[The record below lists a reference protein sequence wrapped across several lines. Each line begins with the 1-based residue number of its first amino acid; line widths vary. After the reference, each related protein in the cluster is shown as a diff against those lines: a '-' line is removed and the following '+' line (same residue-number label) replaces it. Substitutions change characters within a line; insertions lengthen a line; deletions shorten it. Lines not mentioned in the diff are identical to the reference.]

1 MSEEKSQIQILSA
14 VLAST
19 RTSITV
25 DISSILVEISVFE
38 NIENPFITGYITMV
52 DNDRLIERMDIQG
65 AELLTLRY
73 KRNHSVSGI
82 REIRHNF
89 IVQSVEKQFKTN
101 DMSQVVVL
109 KCVDTEAFRSSLHNV
124 NSAYKG
130 EPYEIINKLMLEYL
144 DRDDLLTTAL
154 DNVSSKMQVII
165 PNLTPLASMQ
175 WIARRSITP
184 NGFPY
189 FFFKTAM
196 TDEYV
201 FTDLETLLS
210 SPVINENN
218 PFSDNQSAGSSD
230 GTAKEFIIHQRT
242 IPAQDDLHN
251 LIRSGVIG
259 STNKYYDVAEGD
271 FDVVE
276 FNVNNDLMV
285 DLVEMNKRQKR
296 PSIDGELGYDGRPIS
311 RYSAKTNSYLS
322 SAHAFNFAN
331 SYDEA
336 TGVGGNR
343 NKIKSFASKHLLN
356 KNPFTMVVDGENFAN
371 GSENLGVGNNIK
383 VLTKGKTDD
392 PEPRIDIK
400 NSGDYLIT
408 AVNYVIKISEANKIT
423 ANVACTKVA
432 SYITDRYVPVGG
444 AR

>member
-1 MSEEKSQIQILSA
+1 MSEEKSEIQILSA

-189 FFFKTAM
+189 FS
-196 TDEYV
+196 
-201 FTDLETLLS
+201 LRL
-210 SPVINENN
+210 
-218 PFSDNQSAGSSD
+218 
-230 GTAKEFIIHQRT
+230 R
-242 IPAQDDLHN
+242 
-251 LIRSGVIG
+251 
-259 STNKYYDVAEGD
+259 
-271 FDVVE
+271 
-276 FNVNNDLMV
+276 
-285 DLVEMNKRQKR
+285 
-296 PSIDGELGYDGRPIS
+296 
-311 RYSAKTNSYLS
+311 
-322 SAHAFNFAN
+322 
-331 SYDEA
+331 
-336 TGVGGNR
+336 
-343 NKIKSFASKHLLN
+343 
-356 KNPFTMVVDGENFAN
+356 
-371 GSENLGVGNNIK
+371 
-383 VLTKGKTDD
+383 
-392 PEPRIDIK
+392 
-400 NSGDYLIT
+400 
-408 AVNYVIKISEANKIT
+408 
-423 ANVACTKVA
+423 
-432 SYITDRYVPVGG
+432 
-444 AR
+444 